1 MPTPV
6 SALIHAATLVTA
18 GVYIIARTNSLWECS
33 EISRTVLVVL
43 GACTS
48 LIAATM
54 GFFQND
60 MKKVIAYSTC
70 SQLGYMMVSL
80 GLSNYSLGIYHLM
93 THACF
98 KALLFLSAGVVIHA
112 LSDVQDVR
120 RHGGI
125 QQMLPWTWNTM
136 LLGSLSLTGWP
147 FLSGFYSKDQ
157 ILELSWSSWNPAG
170 SIAYYSLTLVVCLT
184 SFYTFRILWC
194 SFVSSSSSHK
204 KSLPHVGLSAFM
216 WFPLLVLSIG
226 SVLLGFVT
234 VEMLLGMGTDSW
246 GISINSHPGT
256 AELVGYHFIP
266 RSITL
271 LPLFLTVL
279 GMALAATFAWPFP
292 LVLYH
297 PIIMKIYLF
306 FRSKWQFDV
315 VYNYYVAYRVFNW
328 GADTW
333 AAIDKGVLELLG
345 PRGIS
350 YTIFNKYVPTS
361 RLLSTGTV
369 HDYAII
375 YILTILLGVY
385 YLAFHFSPMPI
396 SSFGVLLLLLV
407 TNL

>member
-18 GVYIIARTNSLWECS
+18 GVYIIARTNSLWELSPLC
-33 EISRTVLVVL
+33 RTILVFF
-43 GACTS
+43 GCTTS
-48 LIAATM
+48 MMAATC

-60 MKKVIAYSTC
+60 MKKVIAYSTM

-125 QQMLPWTWNTM
+125 QQSLPWVWNTM

-170 SIAYYSLTLVVCLT
+170 VIAYYSLTLVVLLT

-194 SFVSSSSSHK
+194 SFVSSVSSYK
-204 KSLPHVGLSAFM
+204 KNLPHVGISFFM

-226 SVLLGFVT
+226 SVALGYCFVD
-234 VEMLLGMGTDSW
+234 MLLGMGTDTW
-246 GISINSHPGT
+246 GISINSHPAN

-266 RSITL
+266 RTVTL
-271 LPLFLTVL
+271 LPFFLTIL
-279 GMALAATFAWPFP
+279 GIALATTFAWPFP
-292 LVLYH
+292 WVTTS
-297 PIIMKIYLF
+297 IFIKNVYLF

-315 VYNYYVAYRVFNW
+315 VYNHYVAHRVLDW

-333 AAIDKGVLELLG
+333 AAIDKGILELLG
-345 PRGIS
+345 PKGIS
-350 YTIFNKYVPTS
+350 YTIFNKYLPTS
-361 RLLSTGTV
+361 RLMYTGTV

-375 YILTILLGVY
+375 YIITILLGIY
-385 YLAFHFSPMPI
+385 YLAFYYSPIPI
-396 SSFGVLLLLLV
+396 SSFGILLLLLM
-407 TNL
+407 TNF